1 MGNINIQSLF
11 ADIISTPEQREEK
24 LLKEGMLQG
33 QLIASGLK
41 GRVANL
47 APLAQIAG
55 QLGVQR
61 QENLK
66 REVQPMLGIDPR
78 TTGER
83 LEEAVSGLDMSTPE
97 GLREAALAIQSVD
110 PLRAATLRQAAVEM
124 SQANEDRKRTVELQQ
139 LQLEEARRLDADRK
153 KQVEDRDAN
162 ALQYIAMGVPQAFV
176 SDYRKGALSAKD
188 LITVWGEKLSAGIA
202 ARNAFKFTSFKGS
215 DRKDAELLIA
225 ESDEAQD
232 LLNMREEQMQIF
244 GIKMPWSGN
253 KVYTERDI
261 LDEAAVWKG
270 LQPSLSP
277 REATNLAI
285 KNLPLG
291 GTKSIIGNVNP
302 SYASVIQQGY
312 NVAQPGGN
320 PVVNP
325 SALSGQSTQPEFNA
339 SQLSTIDS
347 LVEEAGQLQAQTENS
362 QANIPAE
369 VSQSNETV
377 MQQLLRG
384 VLPQY
389 GAVRNTIEGLD
400 SQVSSGLENEARQAQ
415 NYFNTLDEELGASP
429 TSGGASAS
437 DYLEAIKT
445 LNFPGIDFA
454 TEQVPA
460 MTKNIAGIFKSLID
474 TLSSVENIKKVTN
487 EGIDVTLYGTGKL
500 IESLVNG
507 QSVGEKEINQV
518 KENIKKLKSSLGKI
532 SAPDR
537 KIVNEQIKKLEEFV
551 LTNAGN
557 LAGAFLD

>member
-66 REVQPMLGIDPR
+66 RAVQPMLGIDPR

-83 LEEAVSGLDMSTPE
+83 IEEAVSGLDMSTPE

-124 SQANEDRKRTVELQQ
+124 SQSNEDRKRTVALQQ
-139 LQLEEARRLDADRK
+139 LQLDEAEKAAGARKREAKALENILPRSILNMYESGNITGNELLRFQEARISALATDPPKLNVLTAEEKNIGKSYIDDNEAAQNLLSIVSK
-153 KQVEDRDAN
+153 DAN
-162 ALQYIAMGVPQAFV
+162 AF
-176 SDYRKGALSAKD
+176 SRF
-188 LITVWGEKLSAGIA
+188 TGIGG
-202 ARNAFKFTSFKGS
+202 KKQFTQ
-215 DRKDAELLIA
+215 E
-225 ESDEAQD
+225 D
-232 LLNMREEQMQIF
+232 LL
-244 GIKMPWSGN
+244 
-253 KVYTERDI
+253 Y
-261 LDEAAVWKG
+261 EASIIR
-270 LQPSLSP
+270 SLSEDTIDVKTSID
-277 REATNLAI
+277 RAVESLKAGGI
-285 KNLPLG
+285 RSQLPGSVSNIYNAQLYPESVG
-291 GTKSIIGNVNP
+291 QVN
-302 SYASVIQQGY
+302 A
-312 NVAQPGGN
+312 
-320 PVVNP
+320 